1 MSAMVEIAPGARLWF
16 DGQVVEVVDFD
27 GRSVTLRGE
36 RTGAFTAVSLA
47 RLAAQARALD
57 VEPAP
62 ERPGAGALLAALT
75 THQRQEVE
83 RRTTH
88 VRELLCDD
96 RAERSEAAQADGQ
109 EPAKR
114 SSWSERVAEKAAEL
128 GVSPRTV
135 RRWVA
140 AFEAHGPAGL
150 VDARV
155 LKDRGRRVDGR
166 WEEALAEVLAE
177 DVNSSTPT
185 RSAVLG
191 RVRARLAER
200 HGVGVVPLP
209 SRATAYRR
217 LGELTKGT
225 NAVSGSAR
233 HRRSIADRPVGVYGR
248 LRAVRPGEYTVLDTQ
263 DLDVYAMEPVTCRW
277 VRAQLTVAQ
286 DLFTRAI
293 VGLRVSPVS
302 TKAVDVAGVL
312 FEALAPAEEENP
324 ALGPGNRG
332 FGSLLGEGVCP
343 PETLVVDNGRAFLSA
358 HVVSVCTRIG
368 ISIQPAQ
375 PCKPTDKPTVERFF
389 KTLREGLIQ
398 HLPAYLGPDVHSRGL
413 NLEDQAFF
421 FLHELEEVIRE
432 WISQVYHRSKH
443 EGLVVA
449 QWPHLPL
456 SPLEMLQVGIARAG
470 RLRLPAD
477 PHLVYDF
484 LQVAPRTI
492 QHYGVEVNGLRYDGP
507 VLTGYRN
514 TPSPYGGTLAGRWPI
529 RVNPDDV
536 RFVYFHDPADA
547 SWHRLTWEHAPMLTT
562 PFSGE
567 AAAYARRLALR
578 DGRGVEASQALVELL
593 ARWGQGMVM
602 GRRERRMAARLAAQ
616 RSALVLPAW
625 PEPDPPLPSA
635 GAAEPPGE
643 RVPLGDVDDEEE
655 ITDVPAGE
663 DYYADAFEV
672 ME

>member
-1 MSAMVEIAPGARLWF
+1 MRGMVEIAPGARLWF
-16 DGQVVEVVDFD
+16 GGQVVEVVDFD

-47 RLAAQARALD
+47 RLAAQARSLD

-62 ERPGAGALLAALT
+62 KWPGAGELLAALT
-75 THQRQEVE
+75 VPQRQEVE
-83 RRTTH
+83 RRTAH
-88 VRELLCDD
+88 VREVLYGD
-96 RAERSEAAQADGQ
+96 RAERAGAIQAEGQ
-109 EPAKR
+109 EPMQS
-114 SSWSERVAEKAAEL
+114 SSWSERVAAKAAEL
-128 GVSPRTV
+128 GVSPRTL
-135 RRWVA
+135 RRWAA
-140 AFEAHGPAGL
+140 AFEAQGPVGL

-155 LKDRGRRVDGR
+155 LKTRGRRVDRR

-177 DVNSSTPT
+177 QVNASTPT

-191 RVRARLAER
+191 RVRDRLTER

-217 LGELTKGT
+217 LAELTKGT

-233 HRRSIADRPVGVYGR
+233 HRRSIAERPVGVYGR

-263 DLDVYAMEPVTCRW
+263 ELDVYAMEPVTCRW

-358 HVVSVCTRIG
+358 HVVSVCARMG

-375 PCKPTDKPTVERFF
+375 PYKPTDKPTVERFF

-413 NLEDQAFF
+413 NLEEQAFF

-432 WISQVYHRSKH
+432 WIGQVYHRSKH

-449 QWPHLPL
+449 QWPHLSL
-456 SPLEMLQVGIARAG
+456 SPVEMLQVGIARAG

-514 TPSPYGGTLAGRWPI
+514 TASPYGGTLAGRWPI

-536 RFVYFHDPADA
+536 RCVYFHDPADA
-547 SWHRLTWEHAPMLTT
+547 SWHRLAWEHAPMLTT

-578 DGRGVEASQALVELL
+578 DGSGVEASQALVELL
-593 ARWGQGMVM
+593 GRWGQGMVT

-616 RSALVLPAW
+616 RSALVLPAL
-625 PEPDPPLPSA
+625 PESEPQPIA
-635 GAAEPPGE
+635 GAAASPGE
-643 RVPLGDVDDEEE
+643 RMLLGDVDDEGE
-655 ITDVPAGE
+655 IADVPAGE